1 MRKGVCKQL
10 RRWAHR
16 CLTQVSFVVSIF
28 SELGCKW
35 KRWGMLSK
43 RAVGL
48 DSKPIT
54 RTHKGKGVKV
64 PQFLVSP
71 SLFPSPLSLWH
82 PEIID
87 AAPEIAFGGGAA

>member
-10 RRWAHR
+10 RRWAYG
-16 CLTQVSFVVSIF
+16 CLTQVSFFVSIF
-28 SELGCKW
+28 SQLGCKW

-54 RTHKGKGVKV
+54 LTHKGKGVKV
-64 PQFLVSP
+64 PEFLLSP
-71 SLFPSPLSLWH
+71 NLFLPPLSPWH
-82 PEIID
+82 PEIV
-87 AAPEIAFGGGAA
+87 ATAPEIAFGGGAT